1 MVLNREKG
9 VEVRGVK
16 AVYKLLGSI
25 MALALITL
33 SLLPATTL
41 TWAAEIQASEQTWP
55 NPSVN
60 MTVLRSQAILL
71 KIMIERTYRSLNASS
86 IPEDL
91 RSKAEELISV
101 STEKINSMTVDQ
113 LEKLVSEEKTVYHE
127 LTSILEKTTPSNVTI
142 TVIKTI
148 VNQVITSLNK
158 TLSTHYKE
166 LVHELYINITKVIET
181 RNAVKII
188 SIVKEVDNIAKIMHV
203 QKFADTVETMTL
215 QAVNTTMKTKSLEE
229 AYKLMIKALHELN
242 RTVDILRMIKKS
254 LPANNMTKEI
264 SVSIDLALTHVSQA
278 LKLIEQTIPI
288 IKIYVETNMT
298 ANATAVKEAVKKTAN
313 VTLQEIMEKLR
324 SLNQTLARLR
334 EDAIKTNNTRLYEL
348 VNKTMEQYKIM
359 VRLAM
364 RAEEMIENGNLT
376 GALKIM
382 AEIKTMLHGAW
393 GMIEKNASKYMA
405 EDIIE
410 KLKELKTKIEK
421 AEEHLSKVAEEA
433 EKCGCNDALN
443 MTKQAMKMLEEARKL
458 YAELEKMAKNGGVNV
473 TVAVQIINKIDS
485 IIIQVNITIST
496 AEGVIETVKKVKIDI
511 ENQINKTI
519 AMLREYNETLAKLMH
534 VAEKINATQA
544 EKVIAELNK
553 TLQQALKM
561 VKEANKT
568 LQQGNITD
576 AAKILNMVKGMIKKI
591 QKKMEEVKK
600 MIRDVEE
607 KVKQELE
614 KIIRSMREDINKT
627 MTRIDKL
634 YSEAEKLNVT
644 DAMKLLNKSRELLVN
659 ASKLLDNAEKLL
671 KENKTV
677 DAIICVGE
685 AKLKIMEAKMLVE
698 EAEKLIKAAE
708 EKAKAQLEIEIKTLK
723 AKIYQDNKTLSLLK
737 IKAEREKNET
747 ALKMIEEAY
756 KLLGN
761 ATQLLNKAEEKLKQD
776 DVAAAQQLVG
786 QARQLLE
793 QAEKIIKEL
802 SSSM

>member
-9 VEVRGVK
+9 GEVRGVK

-25 MALALITL
+25 MVLTLITL

-41 TWAAEIQASEQTWP
+41 TWAAGIQAYGQTQP
-55 NPSVN
+55 GPLVN
-60 MTVLRSQAILL
+60 ATVLRSQAILL
-71 KIMIERTYRSLNASS
+71 KIMIERAYRSLNASS

-91 RSKAEELISV
+91 RSKAEELISI
-101 STEKINSMTVDQ
+101 STEKINNMTVDQ
-113 LEKLVSEEKTVYHE
+113 LEKLVSEENTVYHE
-127 LTSILEKTTPSNVTI
+127 LTSILEKTTPSNVTM

-148 VNQVITSLNK
+148 VDQVITSLNK
-158 TLSTHYKE
+158 TLSTQYKE
-166 LVHELYINITKVIET
+166 LLHELYVNITKVIET
-181 RNAVKII
+181 GNTAKII
-188 SIVKEVDNIAKIMHV
+188 SVVKEVDNIAKIMHV
-203 QKFADTVETMTL
+203 REFADTVEVMSL

-229 AYKLMIKALHELN
+229 AYKLMIKAMHELN
-242 RTVDILRMIKKS
+242 KTVDILRIIKKS
-254 LPANNMTKEI
+254 LPISNMTKEI

-278 LKLIEQTIPI
+278 LKLIEQAIPI
-288 IKIYVETNMT
+288 IKVYVETNMT

-313 VTLQEIMEKLR
+313 VTLQEIMERLR

-334 EDAIKTNNTRLYEL
+334 EEAIKTNNTRLYEL

-382 AEIKTMLHGAW
+382 AEIKTMLHEAW
-393 GMIEKNASKYMA
+393 GMIEKNAAKYIV
-405 EDIIE
+405 EDVAE
-410 KLKELKTKIEK
+410 KLKELKTRIEE
-421 AEEHLSKVAEEA
+421 AEEHLKKIAEEA
-433 EKCGCNDALN
+433 EKCGCSDALN
-443 MTKQAMKMLEEARKL
+443 MTKQAMKMLEEAKKL
-458 YAELEKMAKNGGVNV
+458 YAELEKMVKNGEVNE
-473 TVAVQIINKIDS
+473 TVALQLINKIDS
-485 IIIQVNITIST
+485 IIVQVNITMST

-519 AMLREYNETLAKLMH
+519 TILREYNKTLAKLMQ

-544 EKVIAELNK
+544 EKVIAELNE

-561 VKEANKT
+561 VEEANKT
-568 LQQGNITD
+568 LQQGNVTD
-576 AAKILNMVKGMIKKI
+576 AAKILNMVKDMIKKI
-591 QKKMEEVKK
+591 EKKMEEVKK

-614 KIIRSMREDINKT
+614 KIIKSMKEDINKT

-659 ASKLLDNAEKLL
+659 ASKLLDDAEKMLR
-671 KENKTV
+671 ENKTA

-685 AKLKIMEAKMLVE
+685 AKLKIMEAKMLVD

-708 EKAKAQLEIEIKTLK
+708 EKAKVQLEIEIKALK

-776 DVAAAQQLVG
+776 DVTAAQQTVG
-786 QARQLLE
+786 QAKQLVE

-802 SSSM
+802 SSSL